1 MKETFLK
8 LSECDKAQKSVEPSI
23 KSFERQAREQLHH
36 LREEKN
42 QLTLA
47 QARITKLTKELEQ
60 KVTEMSKVKK
70 AEYDLGKNEIEAH
83 LKS

>member
-1 MKETFLK
+1 M
-8 LSECDKAQKSVEPSI
+8 
-23 KSFERQAREQLHH
+23 HH